1 MCLVRCPSRICRQVN
16 AHVQWYRH
24 ELRVGFDL
32 LPSHDTSVTSQIM
45 EERDARVHE
54 RAIGGH
60 PLPEA
65 FRYVCHV
72 AVVCTQSNREH

>member
-32 LPSHDTSVTSQIM
+32 LPSHDT
-45 EERDARVHE
+45 
-54 RAIGGH
+54 
-60 PLPEA
+60 L
-65 FRYVCHV
+65 CHFPDHGRKR
-72 AVVCTQSNREH
+72 CEGS